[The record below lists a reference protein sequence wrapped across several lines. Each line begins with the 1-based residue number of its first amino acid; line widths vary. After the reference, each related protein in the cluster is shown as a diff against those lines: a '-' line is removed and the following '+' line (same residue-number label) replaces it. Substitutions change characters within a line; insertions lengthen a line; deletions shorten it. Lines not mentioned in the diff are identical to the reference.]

1 MFQRSVALAS
11 RRVSRFRFGACGAI
25 RCFAVCAKVSENVV
39 PPWFSCAQC
48 ALVGVYRSGSSRVAY
63 RVLEELVCAS
73 LSGSRGASLRKQEAR
88 CLEVLLSLSSLN
100 WMLFFSVVCTC
111 LTMSLIEFSR
121 S

>member
-25 RCFAVCAKVSENVV
+25 RCFAVCVKVSENVV

-63 RVLEELVCAS
+63 RVLEELT
-73 LSGSRGASLRKQEAR
+73 SLRKQEAR

-111 LTMSLIEFSR
+111 LTV
-121 S
+121 